1 MDEASLEGALNE
13 LAKQFGDGVDFTHS
27 KLADLAKKAEANR
40 QQLQKSINTLQELLD
55 YLRVCI
61 KYQAFDLEATRRE
74 NTYLRKLLE
83 ENNNNNNNNRDEGGA
98 LQRVVRVREGLPRV
112 HFGVRGLQR
121 CRARQPQEW
130 RWRGE
135 DGIGGCVLPGFLPAA
150 VPALLPPG
158 LPAFCR
164 YGKVSARFCRYLRL
178 SRKAPSAP

>member
-13 LAKQFGDGVDFTHS
+13 LAKQFGEGPDFAHS

-83 ENNNNNNNNRDEGGA
+83 DNSNNSRDEGG
-98 LQRVVRVREGLPRV
+98 
-112 HFGVRGLQR
+112 
-121 CRARQPQEW
+121 
-130 RWRGE
+130 
-135 DGIGGCVLPGFLPAA
+135 
-150 VPALLPPG
+150 PPN
-158 LPAFCR
+158 A
-164 YGKVSARFCRYLRL
+164 
-178 SRKAPSAP
+178 

>member
-1 MDEASLEGALNE
+1 MDEASLEGALND

-83 ENNNNNNNNRDEGGA
+83 ENNNNSRDEG
-98 LQRVVRVREGLPRV
+98 PD
-112 HFGVRGLQR
+112 
-121 CRARQPQEW
+121 RQT
-130 RWRGE
+130 
-135 DGIGGCVLPGFLPAA
+135 
-150 VPALLPPG
+150 
-158 LPAFCR
+158 
-164 YGKVSARFCRYLRL
+164 
-178 SRKAPSAP
+178 